1 MLGGTVRIERSLG
14 CYRLH
19 GANGFSRNLVL
30 GVYSSFGTPHKDI
43 VIASREETVRSIC
56 DNAERLR
63 GTIPPRYLAK
73 LLVELAGWEGARTL
87 AASNPNAA
95 LILSGLSPTRLKR
108 SSGPLNQLK
117 RRFKGWFKASS
128 DKASQ

>member
-19 GANGFSRNLVL
+19 GANGFSRNLLL
-30 GVYSSFGTPHKDI
+30 GAYSSFGTPHKDI
-43 VIASREETVRSIC
+43 VAASRQETIRSIC

-63 GTIPPRYLAK
+63 GTISPGYLAK
-73 LLVELAGWEGARTL
+73 LLVELAGREGARAL

-95 LILSGLSPTRLKR
+95 LILSSLSPARLKK
-108 SSGPLNQLK
+108 SSSLFNQLK
-117 RRFKGWFKASS
+117 RRLKGWFNASS
-128 DKASQ
+128 DKTSR